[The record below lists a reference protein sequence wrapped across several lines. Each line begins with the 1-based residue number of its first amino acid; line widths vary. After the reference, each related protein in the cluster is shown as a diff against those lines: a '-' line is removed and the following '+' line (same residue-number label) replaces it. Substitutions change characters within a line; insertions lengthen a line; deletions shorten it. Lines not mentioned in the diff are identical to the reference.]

1 MRIDSLL
8 NLIGI
13 PSWTKR
19 ILNVSLLNISNLVIF
34 CLFSSIAAASPDKI
48 LDIQTHISSTPLGTY
63 LDTYIDSSGT
73 FVIEDALKLN
83 DEEWQHLNKTIPSFG
98 HKKETLWF
106 RLKIENK
113 STSVKQR
120 LLSLE
125 LPTIDHYSVFITKR
139 KSLISEYVLGDSLP
153 FNLRIIDSYNFVS
166 PITIKSGE
174 VLSIYFRIESAESIR
189 VPIYLR
195 DDKSHNQHEKNTLL
209 LYGMY
214 FGALLI
220 MAFYNLALFISIKD
234 KNYLYFTFYI
244 LSAAL
249 YRFSA
254 SGLGFKYI
262 WPTFPSING
271 LLILIFVS
279 MIIFSVSLFIY
290 SFMQIS
296 KSHRLY
302 YYILRT
308 QMFVSIFIPILGLS
322 NLHLAGVV
330 VNLLALFT
338 TTSAIWITISRYL
351 DDLKYAKLL
360 IVGLLIL
367 LLSTLML
374 ILNRLGFL
382 PVNFLTENSSQI
394 GYILTILLMSMSL
407 SQRIKHNH
415 NKRILAEQKA
425 LTVEKNIRLEKEKY
439 LKLKIT
445 AKEEEIQAKENVFI
459 ARAESK
465 AKSDFL
471 ATMSHEIR
479 TPMNGVLG
487 IAEILADTELNP
499 QQRYYISVIQES
511 GNTLLNIIN
520 DILDFSKIEAGK
532 IEIEII
538 DFELNQLCQQCI
550 SNFIIL
556 AKNKNIDLVV
566 SIKPGTLIYLKSD
579 PTRLKQIILN
589 LLSNAFKFT
598 RSGSIILRVTS
609 VETEKD
615 SKSPLLKFEVKDT
628 GIGISNSQKK
638 KLFSEFSQ
646 ADSSTTRKY
655 GGTGLGLA
663 ICKQLSELLGGE
675 IGVDSEEN
683 VGTTFW
689 FTCKVSEASE
699 SFVSENSIPTV
710 SLENKNILFVDD
722 SPAFIDTA
730 KEVASAWGMNVE
742 VAFSAEEAIE
752 KLHSSYNNKVI
763 FDIISLDMAMPGKTG
778 LECAAIINK
787 NPNYHKSKILLLTAM
802 DVLPEKQDLLKA
814 GIDKAA
820 QKPASANFLLEVFLE
835 LIDGK
840 NIIEKQEIKKSKAYL
855 EHKRKLSGK
864 MILVAEDNTTN
875 QIVINK
881 MLLKIGVNPVLV
893 TDGEQAYKFVKEH
906 YSQIDCILM
915 DCEMPVMDGYQ
926 ATKLIREWEDEQEL
940 EQLPIIALTAHALAE
955 HRKKALEF
963 GINYHLVKPVN
974 IKSLG
979 ETLAKMI
986 TR

>member
-1 MRIDSLL
+1 MDSFL
-8 NLIGI
+8 NLANIHYR
-13 PSWTKR
+13 TER
-19 ILNVSLLNISNLVIF
+19 ILKVFLLNILSLLIS
-34 CLFSSIAAASPDKI
+34 SSIFSLSAIASPNKT
-48 LDIQTHISSTPLGTY
+48 LDIQIHISSAPLGKY
-63 LDTYIDSSGT
+63 LDTYIDSSGKL
-73 FVIEDALKLN
+73 VIEDLLKLN
-83 DEEWQHLNKTIPSFG
+83 DEEWQNINKSIPSFG
-98 HKKETLWF
+98 HKKAALWF
-106 RLKIENK
+106 HLKIQNK
-113 STSVKQR
+113 STSEIQR

-125 LPTIDHYSVFITKR
+125 LPTIDHYRVFITKE
-139 KSLISEYVLGDSLP
+139 KSLVEKFILGDSLP
-153 FNLRIIDSYNFVS
+153 FNQRAIDSYNFVS
-166 PITIKSGE
+166 PITIKADE
-174 VLSIYFRIESAESIR
+174 VLSVYFRIESAESVR

-195 DDKSHNQHEKNTLL
+195 DNENHNQHEKNTLL

-234 KNYLYFTFYI
+234 KSYLYFTFYI
-244 LSAAL
+244 LSATL

-262 WPTFPSING
+262 WPTLPSING
-271 LLILIFVS
+271 LLILVFVS

-296 KSHRLY
+296 KSHKLY

-308 QMFVSIFIPILGLS
+308 QMFVSLFIPVLGLS
-322 NLHLAGVV
+322 NLHLAGVF

-338 TTSAIWITISRYL
+338 TITAIWITISRYL
-351 DDLKYAKLL
+351 DNLRYAKPL

-367 LLSTLML
+367 LMSTLML

-382 PVNFLTENSSQI
+382 PANFLTENSSQI
-394 GYILTILLMSMSL
+394 GYVLTILLMSMSL

-445 AKEEEIQAKENVFI
+445 AKEEEIQAKEDVFI
-459 ARAESK
+459 ARDESK

-487 IAEILADTELNP
+487 IAEILSDTELDP
-499 QQRYYISVIQES
+499 QQRYYINVIQES

-532 IEIEII
+532 IELEMI

-609 VETEKD
+609 IASEED
-615 SKSPLLKFEVKDT
+615 SNSSLLKFQVIDT
-628 GIGISNSQKK
+628 GIGISDSQKK

-689 FTCKVSEASE
+689 FTCKVTEASKN
-699 SFVSENSIPTV
+699 FVSENSIPTV

-730 KEVASAWGMNVE
+730 KEVAIAWGMNVE
-742 VAFSAEEAIE
+742 VAFSAEEALE
-752 KLHSSYNNKVI
+752 KLYSSYNNKVT

-778 LECAAIINK
+778 LECAEIINE
-787 NPNYHKSKILLLTAM
+787 NPNFNSSKVLLLTAM
-802 DVLPEKQDLLKA
+802 DVLPEKQDLIKA

-820 QKPASANFLLEVFLE
+820 QKPASANFLLEIFLE

-864 MILVAEDNTTN
+864 TILVAEDNTTN

-893 TDGEQAYKFVKEH
+893 TDGEQAYQFAKEQH
-906 YSQIDCILM
+906 TKIDCILM

-926 ATKLIREWEDEQEL
+926 ATKLIREWEDEQKL
-940 EQLPIIALTAHALAE
+940 GQLPIIALTAHALAE
-955 HRKKALEF
+955 HRKKALDF

-974 IKSLG
+974 IKSLS

-986 TR
+986 AS